1 MKCGAGISIFWRFL
15 SSVFVFVLLLFFF
28 NALLHLIKFPGH
40 SGIGNVKLKRVFAMS
55 FPSEFSIQHMTKSVN
70 FDAVICEILLDD
82 NIAIW

>member
-1 MKCGAGISIFWRFL
+1 MWCRHLHILEVPVQRF
-15 SSVFVFVLLLFFF
+15 FFFF